1 MADQLTEEQK
11 EEYRETYKLLIRN
24 TPSKLNSQLLGEVM
38 RRTGLQPTE
47 IELEAMIKEADIN
60 KDGLLSFEEF
70 LELMTRKMSHNDAD
84 ELVKEAFRSYD
95 RDGDG
100 YIDKGELLSFMRDV
114 NDSVTEEEVD
124 TMIKEADYDNDGKV
138 SFEEFYR
145 IIT

>member
-1 MADQLTEEQK
+1 
-11 EEYRETYKLLIRN
+11 
-24 TPSKLNSQLLGEVM
+24 
-38 RRTGLQPTE
+38 
-47 IELEAMIKEADIN
+47 MIKEADIN
-60 KDGLLSFEEF
+60 KDGLLQFDEF
-70 LELMTRKMSHNDAD
+70 LELMTRKMSHNDGD
-84 ELVKEAFRSYD
+84 ELVKQAFRSYD

-100 YIDKGELLSFMRDV
+100 HIDKGELLSFMRDV

>member
-11 EEYRETYKLLIRN
+11 EEYRETYKLLTQN
-24 TPSKLNSQLLGEVM
+24 THTKLNSQLLGEVM
-38 RRTGLQPTE
+38 RRTGLTPTE
-47 IELEAMIKEADIN
+47 LELEDMIKEADIN

-70 LELMTRKMSHNDAD
+70 LELMTRKMSHNDSD

-124 TMIKEADYDNDGKV
+124 TMIKEADYDNDGKI
-138 SFEEFYR
+138 SFDEFYR